1 MSSADTFRAVPAEA
15 DDGARRAEGRSV
27 WILER
32 EGKDTGV
39 RIIHP
44 HSDADRKTADG
55 HDYWYRI
62 TGPFRTLYG
71 NNRDHAAAIRCAI
84 DTLLDWEKKSQ
95 QRGTGA
101 AAKKGTAKR

>member
-39 RIIHP
+39 RIIHQ
-44 HSDADRKTADG
+44 HHDVDRKTASG
-55 HDYWYRI
+55 YDYWYKI
-62 TGPFRTLYG
+62 TGPFGARYVD
-71 NNRDHAAAIRCAI
+71 NRDHAAAVRVAI
-84 DTLLDWEKKSQ
+84 GTLLDWEKKSQ

-101 AAKKGTAKR
+101 VAKKDRAKR